1 MIVYKTDNALR
12 NALQKNV
19 IFEVN
24 GKILREGKL
33 ILFNIKDFF
42 ITFSIVTSK
51 NISKTYELPVPFAV
65 EKHPDKIVFDYSI
78 DKITKNNSVTNYLI
92 KTVYNKLGKKSK
104 LYDSKLT
111 IKYVE

>member
-1 MIVYKTDNALR
+1 MIVTKTDIALR

-24 GKILREGKL
+24 GKVLREGRL
-33 ILFNIKDFF
+33 ILFNIKDFY
-42 ITFSIVTSK
+42 ITFSIITSK
-51 NISKTYELPVPFAV
+51 HISKTYELPVPFGV
-65 EKHPDKIVFDYSI
+65 ERHPNKIVFDYSI
-78 DKITKNNSVTNYLI
+78 DKITKNNSVTKYLI